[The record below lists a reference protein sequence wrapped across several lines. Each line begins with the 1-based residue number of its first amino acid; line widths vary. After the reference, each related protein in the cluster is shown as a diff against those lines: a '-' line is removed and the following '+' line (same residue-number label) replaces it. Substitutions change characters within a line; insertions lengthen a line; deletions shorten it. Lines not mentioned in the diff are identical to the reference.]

1 MFHLSQLMYKSYY
14 VTFVFLFCV
23 LCNMYSVL
31 SIYKLLTFFFFSFRL
46 IILVMTSQGASDN
59 IDHAFNRALAN
70 SSTQTKEAPL
80 WNNMTKLEKS
90 GAKGGT

>member
-1 MFHLSQLMYKSYY
+1 MLERDKNRKMEKE
-14 VTFVFLFCV
+14 
-23 LCNMYSVL
+23 
-31 SIYKLLTFFFFSFRL
+31 L

>member
-1 MFHLSQLMYKSYY
+1 
-14 VTFVFLFCV
+14 
-23 LCNMYSVL
+23 
-31 SIYKLLTFFFFSFRL
+31 
-46 IILVMTSQGASDN
+46 MTSQGASDN
-59 IDHAFNRALAN
+59 IDHAFNRGLAN